1 PMRSMHHVIH
11 LAATIAQPVD
21 NPIAKACSEISR
33 AIGASTVCD
42 NDFGSG
48 RSLAKVREKSPYQ
61 GRLIENRNN
70 DRKLHCLT
78 PLANRFFL
86 LRIFPAKIFTEI
98 KWLLGT
104 SVG

>member
-1 PMRSMHHVIH
+1 MRSVRPGIH
-11 LAATIAQPVD
+11 LPGTIALALD

-33 AIGASTVCD
+33 AIGASTICD

-98 KWLLGT
+98 KWLLGA

>member
-1 PMRSMHHVIH
+1 MRSMRPGIH
-11 LAATIAQPVD
+11 LPGTIALALD

-33 AIGASTVCD
+33 AIGASTICD

-70 DRKLHCLT
+70 DRKLHCLLHWQT
-78 PLANRFFL
+78 VSFSYEFSRQRFL
-86 LRIFPAKIFTEI
+86 PK
-98 KWLLGT
+98 
-104 SVG
+104 